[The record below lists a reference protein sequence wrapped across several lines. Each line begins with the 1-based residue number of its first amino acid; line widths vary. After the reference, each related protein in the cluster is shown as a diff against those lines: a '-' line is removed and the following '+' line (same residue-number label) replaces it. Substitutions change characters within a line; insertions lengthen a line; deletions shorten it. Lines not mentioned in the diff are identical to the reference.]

1 MNNGKRKFAD
11 GKFAKSIIVVAGIVL
26 GQAVLYGP
34 SLIGQKILLPLDILA
49 YPNVYLPQTPATAG
63 IVPHNIVLSDLV
75 YQFEPDRHYA
85 NSELCH
91 GRFPLWAPYQYG
103 GVPFVWPKFS
113 PFLFLESCI
122 RSPVI
127 LAWTQLLAAL
137 VAGTGMFFFCRKSLS
152 VGFWPATVCAW
163 CYPLTAFFV
172 LWQGYPT
179 GLAVYWLPWLLL
191 SVAKTVR
198 GESCWAPLGLSVV
211 TCLVLV
217 SGHIDMAGQTLLGA
231 GIYALWCWWQDYP
244 GKWFCRKARMAIMTL
259 VVGWGLGFLL
269 AAPHLLPLLEYA
281 KTGSRMNQR
290 SAGIEER
297 RPVGL
302 AALPQVILP
311 DIYGDTQK
319 DSLFIAPNHEGNLLE
334 SASAAYTGVVAT
346 LLVAPLAWCSRRHRA
361 LNLFWIGFA
370 FFGLSWCLDV
380 PGLVTLL
387 RLPGLNMM
395 SHNRLVFLT
404 SFAILSLTAI
414 GLETIL
420 NGSLQRRWWF
430 WLPAALLAGLAAWCY
445 YRSAVLPY
453 PVSSQMNY
461 DAYRA
466 NTFNPF
472 MATRNVHPLQAW
484 FILHF
489 TVMANLCL
497 FGFICWLAVWFRG
510 VKRFLFPLLAIFLVG
525 DLLWFGYG
533 RSPQCDPALYFP
545 DIPALQQVAQAA
557 PGRVI
562 GANCLAASLAVMQ
575 GLSDVR
581 GYDSIDPAHMVD
593 LLKTAA
599 RPGGQRNY
607 AAVQHL
613 APRGGILPSGMV
625 QLMPIMDMLD
635 VRYVIFRGTP
645 PPDIHPAFQSTDY
658 WVLENSNALPRVFVP
673 QSVETV
679 SNGHDELAILASPH
693 FNPAQTAY
701 VEVPV
706 ELPAP
711 CRGTVQ
717 ITNEIPTCIRVSVHM
732 ETPGLVV
739 LADNWDKGWRAF
751 WNGNPV
757 PMLRTDYAIRG
768 VVVPAGNGTLE
779 FVYQPTSLVTGLW
792 LAGLAFIALLC
803 WMATIKFQLL
813 ETKSASSLANEIA
826 SP

>member
-1 MNNGKRKFAD
+1 MNNGKRKFTD
-11 GKFAKSIIVVAGIVL
+11 GKLVKSLIVFAGIIF

-49 YPNVYLPQTPATAG
+49 RPRIYLPQTPATAG

-75 YQFEPDRHYA
+75 FQFEPDRHFA
-85 NSELCH
+85 TSELQQ

-103 GVPFVWPKFS
+103 GAPFVWPKYS
-113 PFLFLESCI
+113 PFLLLECCT
-122 RSPVI
+122 RSPMI

-137 VAGTGMFFFCRKSLS
+137 VAGTGMFFFCRKSLR

-163 CYPLTAFFV
+163 CYPLTAFLV

-179 GLAVYWLPWLLL
+179 GLAVYWLPWLFL
-191 SVAKTVR
+191 SVDKTVR
-198 GESCWAPLGLSVV
+198 GEPRWAPLGLSVV

-217 SGHIDMAGQTLLGA
+217 SGHIDVAGQTLLGA

-244 GKWFCRKARMAIMTL
+244 GKWFCRKARLSMVTL

-290 SAGIEER
+290 SAGMEER

-319 DSLFIAPNHEGNLLE
+319 GSVFIAPDREGNFLE

-346 LLVAPLAWCSRRHRA
+346 LVVAPLAWCSRRHRA

-414 GLETIL
+414 GLENIL
-420 NGSLQRRWWF
+420 NGSLLRRWWF
-430 WLPAALLAGLAAWCY
+430 WLPAALLAGLAAWCF
-445 YRSAVLPY
+445 YRSAILPY
-453 PVSSQMNY
+453 PISSQL
-461 DAYRA
+461 DFDTYRA
-466 NTFNPF
+466 KTYNPF
-472 MATRNVHPLQAW
+472 VATGNVHPLQAW

-489 TVMANLCL
+489 TVMADLCL
-497 FGFICWLAVWFRG
+497 FGFLCWLAVWFRG

-533 RSPQCDPALYFP
+533 RSSQCDPTLYFP

-575 GLSDVR
+575 GLSDIR
-581 GYDSIDPAHMVD
+581 GYDSIDPAHMVA
-593 LLKTAA
+593 LLETAA
-599 RPGGQRNY
+599 QAGGKRIY
-607 AAVQHL
+607 AEVQHL
-613 APRGGILPSGMV
+613 VPKAAIRPPGMV
-625 QLMPIMDMLD
+625 QLMPIMDLLG

-658 WVLENSNALPRVFVP
+658 WVLVNPNALPRVFVP
-673 QSVETV
+673 QTVETV
-679 SNGHDELAILASPH
+679 SNGRDELEILASRQ
-693 FNPAQTAY
+693 FNPAEVAC

-706 ELPAP
+706 EVPAS
-711 CRGTVQ
+711 CRGAAQ
-717 ITNEIPTCIRVSVHM
+717 ITDEIPTRIRVSAHM

-757 PMLRTDYAIRG
+757 PVLRTDYAIRG

-779 FVYQPTSLVTGLW
+779 FVYQPTSLLTGLW
-792 LAGLAFIALLC
+792 LAGFAFIALSC
-803 WMATIKFQLL
+803 WMAMIQFQLL
-813 ETKSASSLANEIA
+813 RPKLASAPANEIA
-826 SP
+826 QP

>member
-1 MNNGKRKFAD
+1 
-11 GKFAKSIIVVAGIVL
+11 
-26 GQAVLYGP
+26 
-34 SLIGQKILLPLDILA
+34 
-49 YPNVYLPQTPATAG
+49 
-63 IVPHNIVLSDLV
+63 
-75 YQFEPDRHYA
+75 
-85 NSELCH
+85 
-91 GRFPLWAPYQYG
+91 
-103 GVPFVWPKFS
+103 
-113 PFLFLESCI
+113 
-122 RSPVI
+122 
-127 LAWTQLLAAL
+127 
-137 VAGTGMFFFCRKSLS
+137 
-152 VGFWPATVCAW
+152 
-163 CYPLTAFFV
+163 
-172 LWQGYPT
+172 
-179 GLAVYWLPWLLL
+179 
-191 SVAKTVR
+191 
-198 GESCWAPLGLSVV
+198 
-211 TCLVLV
+211 
-217 SGHIDMAGQTLLGA
+217 
-231 GIYALWCWWQDYP
+231 
-244 GKWFCRKARMAIMTL
+244 
-259 VVGWGLGFLL
+259 
-269 AAPHLLPLLEYA
+269 
-281 KTGSRMNQR
+281 
-290 SAGIEER
+290 
-297 RPVGL
+297 
-302 AALPQVILP
+302 
-311 DIYGDTQK
+311 
-319 DSLFIAPNHEGNLLE
+319 
-334 SASAAYTGVVAT
+334 
-346 LLVAPLAWCSRRHRA
+346 
-361 LNLFWIGFA
+361 
-370 FFGLSWCLDV
+370 
-380 PGLVTLL
+380 
-387 RLPGLNMM
+387 
-395 SHNRLVFLT
+395 
-404 SFAILSLTAI
+404 
-414 GLETIL
+414 
-420 NGSLQRRWWF
+420 
-430 WLPAALLAGLAAWCY
+430 
-445 YRSAVLPY
+445 
-453 PVSSQMNY
+453 MNY

-673 QSVETV
+673 QSVETF